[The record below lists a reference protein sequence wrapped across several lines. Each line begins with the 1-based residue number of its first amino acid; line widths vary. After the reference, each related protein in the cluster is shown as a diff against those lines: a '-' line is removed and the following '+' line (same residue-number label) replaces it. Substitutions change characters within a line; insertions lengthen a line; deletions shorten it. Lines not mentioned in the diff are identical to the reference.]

1 MDRRIVAGIVG
12 IILAGWAQASPAQT
26 GPDPSGLPPV
36 GLTPLRSITDSINNT
51 TVDPRRVE
59 IPSQAV
65 PTNPTASGP
74 PAAIPLA
81 PTAPGPVSLTP
92 EPPLNHSLR
101 SGYPSG
107 RPSRLFRAN
116 RPLAGLSATQ
126 AATIAP
132 RPVAPPARPGPTRSA
147 AATAPA
153 TAPAPAPA
161 PMADPSTLAGLPP
174 AEAEAPAPIPAGRPA
189 PFAGQVPEVPRPQSE
204 ASTSTSAGRP
214 APMSG
219 EQPRVA
225 RPQAPADDRP
235 PAPRP
240 RASAPNPPS
249 YRPVEAPAP
258 APPPGPSPGP
268 PPIEVGPGTDLS
280 LPPPPTIGDP
290 PPLGPN
296 PLGAE
301 ASPEPVPAPEVK
313 PAPVAPPP
321 APDPT
326 PPADPEVKRVSMDAT
341 AIKMKP
347 TRPRPREL
355 PFATRRAA
363 AVGDEVITFDELR
376 EAIAPRLAELKGAG
390 PMSEQEIRQATN
402 LIAARA
408 LDGMIDQSVII
419 QEAKRRMRNPKAQT
433 MFNEFVDKTWRDDEL
448 PPLLRKTATANEYEL
463 KRKLAEQGTSYEAMK
478 EAFRKKLLARDFL
491 GAEIRNKVTSDL
503 AEQRAFYNE
512 HLKSFDQPARLSW
525 REIEVR
531 VDKHPSRAAARQKAD
546 EILARL
552 LRNEDFDALARA
564 ISDGPTASKGGL
576 YPDMS
581 PGGYGIPVVNDEL
594 NRLPVGQVS
603 TILEAPTS
611 FHIVRVD
618 SRREAGPLRFDE
630 VQDKVKLA
638 VLEKNHQKAVE
649 DYLNKLR
656 SRTLIRTM
664 FDKTDSDPNTVRRKD
679 PAVQPVSNR

>member
-101 SGYPSG
+101 SGYPAG

-235 PAPRP
+235 PAP
-240 RASAPNPPS
+240 
-249 YRPVEAPAP
+249 
-258 APPPGPSPGP
+258 
-268 PPIEVGPGTDLS
+268 
-280 LPPPPTIGDP
+280 
-290 PPLGPN
+290 
-296 PLGAE
+296 
-301 ASPEPVPAPEVK
+301 
-313 PAPVAPPP
+313 
-321 APDPT
+321 DPT

-341 AIKMKP
+341 AIKIKP

-552 LRNEDFDALARA
+552 LRNEDFDTLARA